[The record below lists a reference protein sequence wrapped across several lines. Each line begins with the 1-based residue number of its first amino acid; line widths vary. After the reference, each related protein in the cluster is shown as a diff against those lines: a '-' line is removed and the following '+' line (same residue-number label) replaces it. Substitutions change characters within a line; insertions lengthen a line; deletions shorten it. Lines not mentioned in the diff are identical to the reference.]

1 MAGGLTSLPGLVGR
15 DNTAAIETNTII
27 VFDIMNVVGLLLT
40 GLVLLPALLS
50 PMVSRTST
58 WMALMASS
66 IFYSSSYLL
75 LLPIG
80 QRSVAQ
86 PGYGICLFQASLIYG
101 APVLVSFA
109 GWAYVLQLLIAP
121 VAMAC
126 IMFIVSLVVGA
137 QSPNTVTIDSTRRYC
152 HIISH
157 VPRTTAA
164 ILIGIGTVGMM
175 VFEVL
180 LSMHLSRNWV
190 TLKKVTEG
198 EISIFAWYKFGRI
211 IIFTILPFG
220 AFALNIGGFFSSGT
234 TNDKWNILL
243 PIRAALIFG
252 SRTDIIYAWKMSY
265 KAEATWNI
273 YEDPKP
279 VCCSCPHCG
288 EEFDTIPGSV
298 VVSSLVLLLSGFSY
312 VYSTGKGPR
321 TEVPTLPG
329 SPGLASFHNSIQ
341 LRDIQGLTLR
351 G

>member
-1 MAGGLTSLPGLVGR
+1 MAGGLTSLLGFEGR
-15 DNTAAIETNTII
+15 DNTAAVETNTII
-27 VFDIMNVVGLLLT
+27 VFDIMNVVGLLMT
-40 GLVLLPALLS
+40 TLVLLPALLS

-86 PGYGICLFQASLIYG
+86 PGYGICLFQASLVYG

-109 GWAYVLQLLIAP
+109 GWAYVLQLYFGLAMNISTNKMYLLRINIMLLVTP
-121 VAMAC
+121 VVMAC
-126 IMFIVSLVVGA
+126 IMFIVSLAVGA

-152 HIISH
+152 HITSH

-164 ILIGIGTVGMM
+164 ILIGLGTAGMM

-190 TLKKVTEG
+190 TLKKVTDG

-211 IIFTILPFG
+211 IIFTIFPFG
-220 AFALNIGGFFSSGT
+220 AFALNIGGLFSSGT

-243 PIRAALIFG
+243 PIIPLGAALIFG

-288 EEFDTIPGSV
+288 EEFDTIPGS
-298 VVSSLVLLLSGFSY
+298 
-312 VYSTGKGPR
+312 
-321 TEVPTLPG
+321 
-329 SPGLASFHNSIQ
+329 A
-341 LRDIQGLTLR
+341 
-351 G
+351 